1 MTKTEEI
8 GNVLQER
15 SVDPCE
21 IRLENDYPEPQYL
34 LTAPNGTGTCPRGD
48 IVGTKAKSKNGKTI
62 FVSMLGA
69 SIHKSNVFMKSNFQG
84 STILYFDTE
93 QNERNT
99 ARVLRRMNALCGYDT
114 KVSKDEIRAYSIRRI
129 DTLSRWAYITEQVNK
144 RNPAAIIID
153 GIVDLVQDFNDIKES
168 KEFINK
174 LLQFAQDKDICIICV
189 LHTNKSQDDHGMRG
203 HLGTI
208 LEQKA
213 SDVFEIVKNGS
224 IFTVTETE
232 CRNKA
237 IDSFSFVLD
246 NDCIPQ
252 PSATLI
258 TVDQQMRNNEITQ
271 TLAKVFE
278 KDTILQYNE
287 IVRRYT
293 NIALCCNKTAKNRI
307 KVALANKYLNQLEN
321 GGYEL
326 HDER

>member
-1 MTKTEEI
+1 MANNKFLNKKDMAKNKEKKVEKTSDERLYWRA
-8 GNVLQER
+8 GNML
-15 SVDPCE
+15 
-21 IRLENDYPEPQYL
+21 YPLPVVMVS
-34 LTAPNGTGTCPRGD
+34 AVRGD
-48 IVGTKAKSKNGKTI
+48 EKPNIITVAWAGTVCSDPAY
-62 FVSMLGA
+62 VSI
-69 SIHKSNVFMKSNFQG
+69 SVRK
-84 STILYFDTE
+84 
-93 QNERNT
+93 ERFS
-99 ARVLRRMNALCGYDT
+99 YD
-114 KVSKDEIRAYSIRRI
+114 I
-129 DTLSRWAYITEQVNK
+129 
-144 RNPAAIIID
+144 
-153 GIVDLVQDFNDIKES
+153 IKES